1 MYDVNS
7 NQNTLNGSI
16 LRPNILLYFHWG
28 GRMQRIR
35 ELRNAKNLTQ
45 EELGKIL
52 NVSARSIGFYESGD
66 RDPDTKSLNKLADYF
81 GVTIDYIIGRSD
93 NRDDGSQSQDHNNTD
108 TNQKNTQYIVD
119 NLERLAKLLDEQKI
133 TDEEYNLLKK
143 KLLQQ

>member
-1 MYDVNS
+1 
-7 NQNTLNGSI
+7 
-16 LRPNILLYFHWG
+16 
-28 GRMQRIR
+28 MQRIR

-133 TDEEYNLLKK
+133 TEEEYNLLKK